1 MRRRTVAIAATV
13 ANLAIAATKFAAAA
27 VTRSSAMLS
36 EAIHSVVDSG
46 NGLLIL
52 VGLRRSEKP
61 PDEDHPFGHG
71 LELYFWTFLVAIMIF
86 AVGGGMSFYEGI
98 VHLRRPEPIRNPFW
112 SYVVIGAAFLFEG
125 GSWLVALTG
134 WRSVSGGRPFW
145 KAYADSKDPTRFL
158 VLFEDSA
165 AIAGLLVAAAGIW
178 LTHRSGDPRFDGA
191 ASLVIGVILAGVAVI
206 LAVDT
211 RRLLIGE
218 TARPEIVRSIRAI
231 VQQDPAT
238 ERVAMPLTMHLGP
251 RGILVNLDVQF
262 RRGLSAAELERA
274 VDRLEARIKNA
285 HPEVERIFLEARSL
299 AAGSAAPVSPSGPS
313 AA

>member
-1 MRRRTVAIAATV
+1 MRRRTVAITATS

-71 LELYFWTFLVAIMIF
+71 LELYFWTFLVAILIF
-86 AVGGGMSFYEGI
+86 GVGGGMSFYEGI
-98 VHLRRPEPIRNPFW
+98 VHLRRPEPLGDPFW
-112 SYVVIGAAFLFEG
+112 SYVVIGAAVLFEG
-125 GSWLVALTG
+125 TSWVIALKG
-134 WRSVSGGRPFW
+134 WRSVTGRRPFW
-145 KAYADSKDPTRFL
+145 EAFEDAKDPSRFL

-165 AIAGLLVAAAGIW
+165 ALAGLVVAALGVF
-178 LTHRSGDPRFDGA
+178 LSQRRNDPRYDAA
-191 ASLVIGVILAGVAVI
+191 ASLAIGVILAGVAVF
-206 LAVDT
+206 LALDT

-218 TARPEIVRSIRAI
+218 SARPEIVRSIRRI
-231 VQQDPAT
+231 VSEDAAT
-238 ERVAMPLTMHLGP
+238 ERVGKPLTMHLGP
-251 RGILVNLDVQF
+251 EGILVNLDVQF
-262 RRGLSAAELERA
+262 RGGLSAAELERA
-274 VDRLEARIKNA
+274 VDRLEARIRSA
-285 HPEVERIFLEARSL
+285 HPEVERIFLEARAL
-299 AAGSAAPVSPSGPS
+299 AGSAAPVRPSGPS